1 MNSILEEEE
10 ELINAHR
17 FSIEEAMEIVRREM
31 NLLTEVDQPGSAIDQ
46 YVDALQDILAAKAAA
61 IMQLQRKVEAF
72 KGKLQEEER
81 MSRTVRAPK
90 SRFGY

>member
-1 MNSILEEEE
+1 MRED
-10 ELINAHR
+10 LIVAR
-17 FSIEEAMEIVRREM
+17 M
-31 NLLTEVDQPGSAIDQ
+31 Q
-46 YVDALQDILAAKAAA
+46 KAAA